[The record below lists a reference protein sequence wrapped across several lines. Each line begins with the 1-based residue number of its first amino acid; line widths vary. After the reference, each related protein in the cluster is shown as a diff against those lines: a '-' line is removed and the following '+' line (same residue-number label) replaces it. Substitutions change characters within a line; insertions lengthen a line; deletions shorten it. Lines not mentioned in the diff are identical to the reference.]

1 MEIVIAKY
9 IYWLILFMLILV
21 ANISPDRRRRLSR
34 VLRSI
39 AYLSIWIP
47 LILGVIEID
56 YLQIF
61 FIMLCSLAC
70 LAISLYSEGYLR
82 ILFGRIAP
90 LQFIIDSTLV
100 LLIMFFT
107 AYNLIELVVLWVSI
121 EILGFILILIERG
134 IGNWNIATKYLIL
147 CATTGDISL
156 FTWLA
161 IVSLNLGIEK
171 GLLAG
176 FNELASMGISV
187 NPFITFL
194 LLIGF
199 TTKLGQIPL
208 HFWLV
213 DTYSEAPSVT
223 TAIFSGLM
231 SKMAIYGI
239 LRLYYTLSLDTN
251 VFMYLLLIQ
260 GLLTTIY
267 GFLMSSAQ
275 TDVKKLLAYSSM
287 GHYGAMT
294 MFISFLPILGE
305 VILIITYIYVLY
317 HGIVKTQVFL
327 NTGSI
332 ELLANTREIYRLGY
346 LSRIAKETYF
356 SVVLGFLSLIGI
368 PPTLGFLMKF
378 LVVAIAFQLLTYGTF
393 YSLALLVGM
402 VFSSIFSIVYAIK
415 YLGAY
420 TGSYAKEAYRPVIS
434 LEDTQLI
441 SEEMLALSL
450 IIVPIIPL
458 IKLAI
463 PYSLVIA
470 IVYGSSLIVLVLS
483 LIMYRSA
490 FIREADVWLGGIE
503 A

>member
-1 MEIVIAKY
+1 MGPVFARY
-9 IYWLILFMLILV
+9 TYWLILFILILI
-21 ANISPDRRRRLSR
+21 ANVSPDRKRRLSR
-34 VLRSI
+34 IFRTI
-39 AYLSIWIP
+39 AYLSVWAP
-47 LILGVIEID
+47 LILGIIEVDQI
-56 YLQIF
+56 QIF
-61 FIMLCSLAC
+61 FIILSSLAC
-70 LAISLYSEGYLR
+70 LAISLYTEGYLR
-82 ILFGRIAP
+82 ILFSRIAP
-90 LQFIIDSTLV
+90 LQFIIDSTLM

-107 AYNLIELVVLWVSI
+107 AYNLIELVVLWISI
-121 EILGFILILIERG
+121 ELLGFILMLIERG
-134 IGNWNIATKYLIL
+134 ISNWGIATKYLIL

-161 IVSLNLGIEK
+161 IASINLGVERCLSI
-171 GLLAG
+171 G

-187 NPFITFL
+187 NSFITFL

-213 DTYSEAPSVT
+213 DTYSEAPSIS

-239 LRLYYTLSLDTN
+239 LRLYYTFLLDTN
-251 VFMYLLLIQ
+251 VFMYLLLVQ

-267 GFLMSSAQ
+267 GFLMSTAQ

-287 GHYGAMT
+287 GHYGLMT
-294 MFISFLPILGE
+294 MFIGFLPLLGE
-305 VILIITYIYVLY
+305 VILAVTYIYILY

-332 ELLANTREIYRLGY
+332 ELLTNTREIYRLGY
-346 LSRIAKETYF
+346 LSRIARETYF

-368 PPTLGFLMKF
+368 PPTLGFLIKF
-378 LVVAIAFQLLTYGTF
+378 LIIAIAFQLLAYGAL
-393 YSLALLVGM
+393 YSFALLVGM
-402 VFSSIFSIVYAIK
+402 IFSSIFSIVYAIK
-415 YLGAY
+415 YLGVY

-450 IIVPIIPL
+450 LIVPIIPL
-458 IKLAI
+458 IKLDI
-463 PYSLVIA
+463 PYNTVIVTA
-470 IVYGSSLIVLVLS
+470 YVLGLIVFAIS
-483 LIMYRSA
+483 LIMYRST
-490 FIREADVWLGGIE
+490 FVREADIWLGGIE
-503 A
+503 T

>member
-1 MEIVIAKY
+1 MEMVVARY
-9 IYWLILFMLILV
+9 IYWFILFLLILV

-34 VLRSI
+34 ILRSI
-39 AYLSIWIP
+39 AYLSIWVP
-47 LILGVIEID
+47 LILGVLQID
-56 YLQIF
+56 YLQVF
-61 FIMLCSLAC
+61 FVTLCSIAC

-100 LLIMFFT
+100 LLVMFFT
-107 AYNLIELVVLWVSI
+107 AYNLIELVVLWISI

-161 IVSLNLGIEK
+161 VVSLNLGIEK

-176 FNELASMGISV
+176 FNELAFMGISV
-187 NPFITFL
+187 NPFVTFL

-213 DTYSEAPSVT
+213 DTYSEAPSVS

-231 SKMAIYGI
+231 SKMAVYGI
-239 LRLYYTLSLDTN
+239 LRLYYTISLDIN
-251 VFMYLLLIQ
+251 IFMYLLLIQ
-260 GLLTTIY
+260 GLITAIY
-267 GFLMSSAQ
+267 GFLMTSAQ

-287 GHYGAMT
+287 GHYGVMT
-294 MFISFLPILGE
+294 MFMSFLPVLGE
-305 VILIITYIYVLY
+305 VALVIMYIYVLY

-368 PPTLGFLMKF
+368 PPTLGFLIKF
-378 LVVAIAFQLLTYGTF
+378 LIVAIAFQLLTYGEF
-393 YSLALLVGM
+393 YSFALLIGV
-402 VFSSIFSIVYAIK
+402 VFLSIFSIVYAIK
-415 YLGAY
+415 YLSVY
-420 TGSYAKEAYRPVIS
+420 TGSYTGEAYRPVIS

-441 SEEMLALSL
+441 SERMLALSL
-450 IIVPIIPL
+450 LIVPVIPL
-458 IKLAI
+458 IKLAL
-463 PYSLVIA
+463 PYNLVIA
-470 IVYGSSLIVLVLS
+470 IIYVLGLLVLIVS
-483 LIMYRSA
+483 LLMYRSA
-490 FIREADVWLGGIE
+490 FIREADVWLGGVE

>member
-1 MEIVIAKY
+1 MEIVAVKY
-9 IYWLILFMLILV
+9 IYWLVLFMLILV
-21 ANISPDRRRRLSR
+21 ANIFSDRRRKLSR
-34 VLRSI
+34 ALRLI

-47 LILGVIEID
+47 LILGAIEID
-56 YLQIF
+56 NLQIF
-61 FIMLCSLAC
+61 FIILCSLAC

-107 AYNLIELVVLWVSI
+107 AYNLIELVVLWISI

-134 IGNWNIATKYLIL
+134 IGNWNIATKYLVL

-161 IVSLNLGIEK
+161 IVSLSLGIEK
-171 GLLAG
+171 GLLIG

-187 NPFITFL
+187 NPIITFL

-213 DTYSEAPSVT
+213 DTYSEAPSIT

-239 LRLYYTLSLDTN
+239 LRLYHTLSLDTN

-267 GFLMSSAQ
+267 GFVMSSAQ

-287 GHYGAMT
+287 GHYGVMT

-305 VILIITYIYVLY
+305 VVLAITYIYILY

-346 LSRIAKETYF
+346 LSRIAKEIYF
-356 SVVLGFLSLIGI
+356 PVVLGFLSLIGV

-378 LVVAIAFQLLTYGTF
+378 LVVAVAFQLLTHGTF

-415 YLGAY
+415 YLGVY
-420 TGSYAKEAYRPVIS
+420 TGSYARETYRPVIS
-434 LEDTQLI
+434 LEDTQVI

-450 IIVPIIPL
+450 IIVPVIPMIYL
-458 IKLAI
+458 TI
-463 PYSLVIA
+463 PYNLEITLIYVLGLV
-470 IVYGSSLIVLVLS
+470 VLGLS
-483 LIMYRSA
+483 MVMYRHA